1 MSDRE
6 REVHRRVAHVLKCVL
21 DVLRVQ
27 WNLVFIGLKLSCG
40 FLFVGATREEKVG
53 IKAKMSGVDI
63 VNDIVEL

>member
-1 MSDRE
+1 VSDRE

-40 FLFVGATREEKVG
+40 FLFVGA
-53 IKAKMSGVDI
+53 IIAFVD
-63 VNDIVEL
+63 NSQLLDNSW